1 MNWNVH
7 ISKKAACYFSLR
19 ISKLTLEI
27 LLLLCKLRLT
37 QVTLSCPKNT
47 PYYSANCVRQTT
59 APAEIVL
66 LNVRQSLIIISVLQ
80 CLWFREAELE
90 DSVRTEAQSLFLQLK
105 HKRCAVPERCKEY
118 LRSLSSFIQLI
129 LFDRSNSNVRVHTCS
144 YFAIMSVV
152 GMHQS

>member
-1 MNWNVH
+1 M
-7 ISKKAACYFSLR
+7 SLR
-19 ISKLTLEI
+19 ISKLTFEI

-66 LNVRQSLIIISVLQ
+66 LNVRQSFIIISVLQ
-80 CLWFREAELE
+80 CLWFSGAELE
-90 DSVRTEAQSLFLQLK
+90 ERDAGSVSVFVRLK
-105 HKRCAVPERCKEY
+105 HKRCCVPERCKEY
-118 LRSLSSFIQLI
+118 LRGLSDFIQLI
-129 LFDRSNSNVRVHTCS
+129 LFDRSNSKVRVHTCS
-144 YFAIMSVV
+144 YFAIMPVV